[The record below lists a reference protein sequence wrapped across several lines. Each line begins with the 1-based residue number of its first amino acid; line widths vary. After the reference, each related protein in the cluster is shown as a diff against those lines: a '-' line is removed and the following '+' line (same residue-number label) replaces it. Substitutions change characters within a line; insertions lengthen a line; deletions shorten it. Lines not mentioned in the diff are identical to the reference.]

1 MYTVLSQ
8 CLHQALVKVQ
18 GDLTRSY
25 KNASVTMQ
33 TQNTAVDQLH
43 ASLISKTQ
51 TSKTQVM
58 ERKFHNQM

>member
-33 TQNTAVDQLH
+33 TQNTAVDQLQ